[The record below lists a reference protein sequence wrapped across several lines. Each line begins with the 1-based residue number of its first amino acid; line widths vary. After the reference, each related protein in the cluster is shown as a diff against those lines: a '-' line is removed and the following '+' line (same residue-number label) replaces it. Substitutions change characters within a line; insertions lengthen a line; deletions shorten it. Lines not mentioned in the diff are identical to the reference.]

1 MYADF
6 KKFGFGDLMILDN
19 KGQVSLEYLLI
30 FAISLIILIAFTMPI
45 ANFGLE
51 KTLDVSNSLDA
62 KSELSKLS
70 NAISQVYGE
79 GQGSKQTVFI
89 TVNEPVNVKITN
101 SYISASIKLNDNSF
115 KKIKLNHNSNLDS
128 GSIFLDKGENKII
141 VEWPI
146 GNENMIIYK
155 KY

>member
-1 MYADF
+1 M
-6 KKFGFGDLMILDN
+6 LMDN

-30 FAISLIILIAFTMPI
+30 FAISLILLIAFTLPI
-45 ANFGLE
+45 AHFALE
-51 KTLDVSNSLDA
+51 KTLDVSNALDA

-70 NAISQVYGE
+70 NAISQVYSE
-79 GQGSKQTVFI
+79 GQGSKQTVFL
-89 TVNEPVNVKITN
+89 TVNNPVNVKITN
-101 SYISASIKLNDNSF
+101 SYISASIKLNNNSF
-115 KKIKLNHNSNLDS
+115 KYFKLNHNSNLDS

-146 GNENMIIYK
+146 GKENMVIYK